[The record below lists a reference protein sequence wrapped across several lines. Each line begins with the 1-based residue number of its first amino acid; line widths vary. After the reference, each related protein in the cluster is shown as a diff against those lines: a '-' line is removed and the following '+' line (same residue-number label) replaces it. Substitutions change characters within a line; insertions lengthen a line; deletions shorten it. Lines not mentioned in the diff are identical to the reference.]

1 MYRSNWYQSC
11 FTFNENFYIDISD
24 YIDIKKDSL
33 NAHKTEVDRRG
44 EAWVNFVVHK
54 NRNSG
59 MEINTKYAEAFETVK
74 WLDR

>member
-1 MYRSNWYQSC
+1 MWLDSIYQ
-11 FTFNENFYIDISD
+11 NFYIDISD